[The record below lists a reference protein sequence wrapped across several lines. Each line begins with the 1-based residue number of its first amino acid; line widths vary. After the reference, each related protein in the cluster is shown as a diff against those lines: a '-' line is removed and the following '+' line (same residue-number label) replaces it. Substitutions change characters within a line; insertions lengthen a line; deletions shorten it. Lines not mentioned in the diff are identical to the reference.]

1 MKRKR
6 RKKNL
11 KNLQKMH
18 KYLMLEFNNASLIRW
33 HRGTKDKI
41 SDPIGLGNKVERRI
55 ETEFVEP
62 ITAQQISGMLHV
74 LFGERPKPMNR
85 KTVYERM
92 DYLYEKAGE
101 CYIKFDNFTD
111 SDGKFQTEVF
121 QTNKSSWNS
130 WQTTSFMN
138 WNRVYNLLE
147 DEYYTLFLDMV
158 KEVFNHT
165 PETITFVGIAKLLKA
180 NDDQRVVEVFEILN
194 ANGKTPLYSWIY
206 GEGTQKSE
214 INKNIRTQITVIKGV
229 DTKIN
234 LSGSIVVPVNDE
246 DIEKIRNSKG
256 CATLLDGGAVFIKG
270 LKNNINTEGYTRVG
284 DISMEKRQLSIKK

>member
-1 MKRKR
+1 
-6 RKKNL
+6 
-11 KNLQKMH
+11 
-18 KYLMLEFNNASLIRW
+18 
-33 HRGTKDKI
+33 
-41 SDPIGLGNKVERRI
+41 
-55 ETEFVEP
+55 
-62 ITAQQISGMLHV
+62 MLHV

>member
-1 MKRKR
+1 
-6 RKKNL
+6 
-11 KNLQKMH
+11 MH

-41 SDPIGLGNKVERRI
+41 SDPIGLGDRVERRI

-85 KTVYERM
+85 KTLYQRIE
-92 DYLYEKAGE
+92 YLYEKAGE
-101 CYIKFDNFTD
+101 CYIKFDNFRD

-121 QTNKSSWNS
+121 QTNKASWNS
-130 WQTTSFMN
+130 WQTVSFMN

-147 DEYYTLFLDMV
+147 DEYYTLFVDMV

-165 PETITFVGIAKLLKA
+165 AETITFVELAKLLKTT
-180 NDDQRVVEVFEILN
+180 DDQRVVEVFKILN
-194 ANGKTPLYSWIY
+194 KNGKTPLYSWVY
-206 GEGTQKSE
+206 GEGTQKSD
-214 INKNIRTQITVIKGV
+214 INKNGRTQLTIIKGI

-234 LSGSIVVPVNDE
+234 LSGSIIVPVNDE
-246 DIEKIRNSKG
+246 DIEKIKNSKG

-270 LKNNINTEGYTRVG
+270 LKNNVSVEGYTKVG
-284 DISMEKRQLSIKK
+284 DISMEKRQLPIKK